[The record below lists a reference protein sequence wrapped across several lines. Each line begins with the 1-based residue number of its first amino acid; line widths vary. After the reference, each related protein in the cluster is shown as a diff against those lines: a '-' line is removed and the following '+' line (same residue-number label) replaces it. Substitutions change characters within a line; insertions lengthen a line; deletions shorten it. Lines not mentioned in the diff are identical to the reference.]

1 MSTTTTTTTPDLI
14 TIKGQHFRRKLQH
27 GEVLDLVVAEGFTI
41 GFARSLI
48 EGPGAPVPGKCYGR
62 RKRKLYDRDAVIAA
76 CE

>member
-1 MSTTTTTTTPDLI
+1 MNATTTPDTL
-14 TIKGQHFRRKLQH
+14 TIQERHYRRKLQH
-27 GEVLDLVVAEGFTI
+27 GEVLDLVQAKGFTI

-48 EGPGAPVPGKCYGR
+48 EGEGAPVPGNLYGR

>member
-1 MSTTTTTTTPDLI
+1 MTTTPTPDLI
-14 TIKGQHFRRKLQH
+14 TIQERHYRRKIQH
-27 GEVLDLVVAEGFTI
+27 GEVLDLVQAKGFTI

-48 EGPGAPVPGKCYGR
+48 EGEGAPVPGKLYGR

>member
-1 MSTTTTTTTPDLI
+1 MTTTPTPDLI
-14 TIKGQHFRRKLQH
+14 TIQERHYRRKIQH
-27 GEVLDLVVAEGFTI
+27 GEVLDLVQAKGFTI

-48 EGPGAPVPGKCYGR
+48 EREGAPVPGKLYGR

>member
-1 MSTTTTTTTPDLI
+1 MTTTTPDLI
-14 TIKGQHFRRKLQH
+14 TLQERHYRRKIQH
-27 GEVLDLVVAEGFTI
+27 GEVLDLVQAKGFTI

-48 EGPGAPVPGKCYGR
+48 EGEGAPVPGKLYGR